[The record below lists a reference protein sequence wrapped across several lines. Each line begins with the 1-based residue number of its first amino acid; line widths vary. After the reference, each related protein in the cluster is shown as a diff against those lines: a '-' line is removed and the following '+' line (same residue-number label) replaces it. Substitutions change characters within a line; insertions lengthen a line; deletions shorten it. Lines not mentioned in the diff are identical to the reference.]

1 MCDFKYWYLNYN
13 MAKKLYVEH
22 LLEKW
27 GADIKKGGIC
37 RAYRRYTSF
46 DYCYGY
52 FYKHHKDAKYFALK
66 QNIEKSCLHLGF
78 YLASWGMYRGSTKL
92 LQTSFKVYEPL
103 IKGVIAKQGREAWE
117 IDVCNYEEN
126 MRRLAKLH
134 NSISKVLNKILN
146 EDPSE
151 TLISKI
157 MLGIFGCVPAF
168 DTNVQKGLKRAG
180 ESYHK
185 SFEQNISAIERIYMA
200 NKAKIDRASNRYR
213 VLNFETGRQS
223 TKYYT
228 KTKIIDMVLFELGK
242 IK

>member
-1 MCDFKYWYLNYN
+1 
-13 MAKKLYVEH
+13 
-22 LLEKW
+22 
-27 GADIKKGGIC
+27 
-37 RAYRRYTSF
+37 
-46 DYCYGY
+46 
-52 FYKHHKDAKYFALK
+52 
-66 QNIEKSCLHLGF
+66 
-78 YLASWGMYRGSTKL
+78 
-92 LQTSFKVYEPL
+92 
-103 IKGVIAKQGREAWE
+103 
-117 IDVCNYEEN
+117 
-126 MRRLAKLH
+126 
-134 NSISKVLNKILN
+134 
-146 EDPSE
+146 
-151 TLISKI
+151 

>member
-1 MCDFKYWYLNYN
+1 MT
-13 MAKKLYVEH
+13 KKLYVGH

-27 GADIKKGGIC
+27 RADIKEGSSC
-37 RAYRRYTSF
+37 RAYHRYTSF

-52 FYKHHKDAKYFALK
+52 FYRRHKDAKYFALK
-66 QNIEKSCLHLGF
+66 QNIEKSCLHLSF

-117 IDVCNYEEN
+117 IDVGNYEEN
-126 MRRLAKLH
+126 IGRLVKLYD
-134 NSISKVLNKILN
+134 SISKVLNKILN

-151 TLISKI
+151 TLITKI

-185 SFEQNISAIERIYMA
+185 SFEDNIKVIEEVYRA
-200 NKAKIDRASNRYR
+200 NKTEIDNASNEYRALDFETGKPGNIQYTKAKI
-213 VLNFETGRQS
+213 V
-223 TKYYT
+223 
-228 KTKIIDMVLFELGK
+228 DMVLFEYGK
-242 IK
+242 KQKKNKNSQKNLR